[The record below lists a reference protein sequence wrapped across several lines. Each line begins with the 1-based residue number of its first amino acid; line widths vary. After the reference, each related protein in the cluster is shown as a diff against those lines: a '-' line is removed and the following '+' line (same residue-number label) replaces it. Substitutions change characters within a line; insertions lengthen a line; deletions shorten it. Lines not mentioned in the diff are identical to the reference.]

1 MDQRESGAD
10 LNSPVRRKPSV
21 SHHGDFYGI
30 RAGVFVPAFRV
41 EFEEVAP
48 VPGVPPGDR
57 RLRWR
62 VNYDH
67 VLWEDGA
74 SMNFLP
80 TDPGDRLFSMKWKDE
95 VEHRHQLFVQAIHED
110 NVLWLQLL
118 DAVNFIDPKLGFPQA
133 PAAQVDAFEY
143 SGTPGLYD
151 LKPQYRPYR
160 YSLYCAHFN
169 KPQAQ
174 AFFEAKEGSPLH
186 RSTYVAT
193 QDNPDPATRPNHYFR
208 PVDSFP
214 GLFLGT

>member
-1 MDQRESGAD
+1 MPWGWWRRE
-10 LNSPVRRKPSV
+10 PSA
-21 SHHGDFYGI
+21 SYSSLLLGSQFYGVQD
-30 RAGVFVPAFRV
+30 GVFVPAFRV
-41 EFEEVAP
+41 QFGEV
-48 VPGVPPGDR
+48 VPGLGVPPGDR
-57 RLRWR
+57 RLRWSE
-62 VNYDH
+62 NYNH
-67 VLWEDGA
+67 WLWQFGVD
-74 SMNFLP
+74 FFP
-80 TDPGDRLFSMKWKDE
+80 THPGDRLFSVEWKDE
-95 VEHRHQLFVQAIHED
+95 VEHRYQLFVQAIHED
-110 NVLWLQLL
+110 NGPWLQLL
-118 DAVNFIDPKLGFPQA
+118 DKVNFIDPKLGFPQA

-214 GLFLGT
+214 GLFPGT